1 MRTMAPASTQEG
13 RDRVLRHAHA
23 LFIER
28 GFDSVSMQQIAD
40 SAGLTKAALY
50 YHFRDKED
58 LFGHVVRRELERV
71 RLVLGTVVREDGT
84 LCQHLE
90 RIARAS
96 FAWFQSDIGRVLG
109 DLKTHVSEQQRVA
122 IGCDIKPPYDIL
134 RPCFERA
141 AAAGEIR
148 NDLDLDFVIPLFFGM
163 ILSQLDQARLDGLTP
178 PADAAAAAIVDILL
192 DGIGAGPRPACTGAP
207 TTV

>member
-13 RDRVLRHAHA
+13 RDRVLRHAQA
-23 LFIER
+23 LFVER

-58 LFGHVVRRELERV
+58 LFGHVVRREMDRV
-71 RLVLGTVVREDGT
+71 RLALGTVIREDGT
-84 LCQHLE
+84 LCQHLQ
-90 RIARAS
+90 RIALAS

-109 DLKTHVSEQQRVA
+109 DLKTHVSEHRRLA
-122 IGCDIKPPYDIL
+122 IGCDIQPPYDII

-148 NDLDLDFVIPLFFGM
+148 ADLDLDFVIPLFFGM
-163 ILSQLDQARLDGLTP
+163 LFSQMNRARLDGLTP
-178 PADAAAAAIVDILL
+178 PTNEAAAAIVDILL
-192 DGIGAGPRPACTGAP
+192 DGIGTGPRPACTGAP
-207 TTV
+207 STA